1 MLAATSNR
9 KALVRLR
16 TLIATLI
23 PATVLATALTMAAP
37 ASAHDALAS
46 ATPAADT
53 TISGDLNAVTLTFS
67 EQPLAGLESGLV
79 ISVIG
84 PNGSEVTTGTL
95 NVDGSTLTK
104 PVDVTA
110 PGTYKLAWRSVSV
123 DGHPIS
129 DGYKFTS
136 TGRTAPV
143 TPTARATTPLATPTI
158 GPAPT
163 APAAAQ
169 GGGRDTSPAI
179 WALGGLTG
187 LFALAVVGIL
197 LITRRRPKAPE

>member
-1 MLAATSNR
+1 
-9 KALVRLR
+9 VRLR

-84 PNGSEVTTGTL
+84 PYGSEVTTGTL

-104 PVDVTA
+104 PVDVAA

-129 DGYKFTS
+129 GGYQFTS
-136 TGRTAPV
+136 TGSTASA
-143 TPTARATTPLATPTI
+143 TPTASAAPSTPAATAS
-158 GPAPT
+158 PT
-163 APAAAQ
+163 ATGTATAQ
-169 GGGRDTSPAI
+169 GGSAKDTSPAI

-187 LFALAVVGIL
+187 LFVLAVVGIL

>member
-1 MLAATSNR
+1 M
-9 KALVRLR
+9 RLR
-16 TLIATLI
+16 TVIATLI
-23 PATVLATALTMAAP
+23 PATVLTAALTISAP
-37 ASAHDALAS
+37 ANAHDALAS
-46 ATPAADT
+46 ATPAADS

-104 PVDVTA
+104 PIDVTA
-110 PGTYKLAWRSVSV
+110 PGAYKLAWRSVSV

-129 DGYKFTS
+129 GGYQFTS
-136 TGRTAPV
+136 TGSNASA
-143 TPTARATTPLATPTI
+143 TPTASGSPSTPA
-158 GPAPT
+158 APT
-163 APAAAQ
+163 SPTAAATAR
-169 GGGRDTSPAI
+169 GGRAQDTSPAI
-179 WALGGLTG
+179 WALSGLTG
-187 LFALAVVGIL
+187 LFVLAVVGIT

>member
-1 MLAATSNR
+1 
-9 KALVRLR
+9 VRLR
-16 TLIATLI
+16 TLIATFI
-23 PATVLATALTMAAP
+23 PATVLATALTIAAP

-53 TISGDLNAVTLTFS
+53 TISGDLDTVTLTFS

-79 ISVIG
+79 ISVTG
-84 PNGSEVTTGTL
+84 PNGAEVTTGTL
-95 NVDGSTLTK
+95 EVDGSTLTK
-104 PVDVTA
+104 SVNVTA
-110 PGTYKLAWRSVSV
+110 PGTYNLAWRSVSV

-129 DGYKFTS
+129 GGYQFTS
-136 TGRTAPV
+136 TGSTASA
-143 TPTARATTPLATPTI
+143 TPTARATTPSATPTS
-158 GPAPT
+158 ASPT
-163 APAAAQ
+163 ARATAAAQ

-187 LFALAVVGIL
+187 LFVLAVVGIL